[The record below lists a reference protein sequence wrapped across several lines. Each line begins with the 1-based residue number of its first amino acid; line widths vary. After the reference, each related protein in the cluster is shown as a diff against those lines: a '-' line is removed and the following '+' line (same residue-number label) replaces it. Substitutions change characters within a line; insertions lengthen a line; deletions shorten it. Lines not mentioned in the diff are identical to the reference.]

1 MTVPPS
7 SFLADAPGDV
17 CVPALLRRRGAKR
30 AALRPGRL
38 LPRFSLSMATVFIK
52 KMVVSVARPLL
63 RLSSCTGG
71 PRALSTLLLGPL
83 RAALPV
89 EAKPSPAVASLL
101 SSRLAPCLPPALG
114 FKTKGV
120 IKKRCKDCYRVKR
133 RGRWFIYCKTNPRH
147 KQRQM

>member
-1 MTVPPS
+1 MQ
-7 SFLADAPGDV
+7 
-17 CVPALLRRRGAKR
+17 LLTTLGFWDMAGTS
-30 AALRPGRL
+30 LVGVFSL
-38 LPRFSLSMATVFIK
+38 LTARFSLSMATVFIK